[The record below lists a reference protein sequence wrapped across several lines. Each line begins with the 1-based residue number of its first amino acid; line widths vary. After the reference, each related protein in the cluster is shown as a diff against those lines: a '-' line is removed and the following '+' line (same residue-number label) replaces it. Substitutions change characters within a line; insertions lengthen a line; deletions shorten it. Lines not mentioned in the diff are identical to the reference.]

1 MGRLKENKMKKKT
14 AVAMLSLVSIS
25 IGYAHTW
32 SYQPLGDYWDGAWS
46 SNSYETVDPALSS
59 GKDMVTL
66 DSGSTYGVGQT
77 FNVDSSFTVARIRLW
92 SEAYSA
98 TNDVL
103 VEFYENVT
111 NPTSDPLTSSNRVA
125 AFLLSP
131 GSTAPNTDGSA
142 GEVLELVLEPG
153 EYFNVS
159 PGSDYFLRVIAAD
172 PSGSSSILTWNR
184 NTYADP
190 GASWVN
196 GGASYNRDL
205 ALGLLST
212 TPTSEIVPEINTNT
226 DYIALSPVADTG
238 IQYGINDGVN
248 YGAADGLFIRE
259 YWPSNSR
266 QFFAYIRFDLSSIT
280 EPIQYAALRLQQK
293 DVANYNND
301 ITISNFRLLGLD
313 DEIGNTSQSWDETSL
328 TANSLGGE
336 FTAPAATLAAGES
349 PFYTNLVS
357 SFDGSVVGMSE
368 DISSDGSGLE
378 IVSVGGEPLADWLE
392 ARRTNGGLATLIVDF
407 PATGYSAY
415 YLNSRES
422 AIPGTAPELQVYTN
436 AVEGLVPL
444 KIWPLGD
451 SITYGAN
458 NQGYTGGYRHTV
470 FTNLAARGVD
480 IKMVGSTSGNPSSVL
495 STYGQA
501 AHDGHSGYSIT
512 NAVDLDADPGEVRA
526 GIYEGVE
533 SWHSIIEA
541 PDVILLMIGIND
553 LNTGYETATASVRL
567 NLLLDRLFGYYPD
580 TRILVAS
587 LPDADPSNS
596 YRHLATNDL
605 LADIATYNAE
615 MFDVVAAQ
623 KNLGRSIEL
632 VDMHA
637 AITTA
642 DLCDKLHPGGAGYVK
657 MGNVWADAIAA
668 EPAMNA
674 TRLRVFLLG
683 GQSNADGRAHDA
695 SAQPSYPDI
704 DFYYNVNH
712 IHDTGVEEALS
723 TLFPGASR
731 DRLLGPEISYGR
743 RLADILGCDTNNTR
757 LAIIKHAEGGT
768 SLYSHWKAGGD
779 ASTTGDGEQYIIFQ
793 QTVANGLT
801 ALSNKYPNAQIDIEG
816 MIWMQGETDADVGKG
831 VEYESNLNTFIADVR
846 ATIQPEL
853 PFVIGRLSNNQSN
866 WFIRV
871 DGSAVQLG
879 YVQASQDAVAAGDP
893 RVSIFNTD
901 DLGVNDPND
910 DIHFNTESQLE
921 LGKRFAYE
929 SAYLTTVS
937 DQLSPEQIDV
947 GDGEKDQDPDGDGV
961 SNAVEFDAG
970 TDAGDPVSFF
980 RPSIHPTGRGVFDL
994 SYYSS
999 ANRYF
1004 RTLVSTNLLSGNW
1017 EEVSSFTFGTD
1028 SMVTNSFT
1036 SYADMAFYKVEPS
1049 VP

>member
-1 MGRLKENKMKKKT
+1 
-14 AVAMLSLVSIS
+14 MLSLVSIS
-25 IGYAHTW
+25 IAYAHTW

-59 GKDMVTL
+59 GKDTVSL

-92 SEAYSA
+92 SEVYSA

-103 VEFYENVT
+103 LELYENVT

-125 AFLLSP
+125 AFQLSP
-131 GSTAPNTDGSA
+131 GATAPNADGSA
-142 GEVLELVLEPG
+142 GEVLELVLEPS
-153 EYFNVS
+153 EYFDVA

-196 GGASYNRDL
+196 GGSSYNRDL

-212 TPTSEIVPEINTNT
+212 TPASEIVPEINTNT
-226 DYIALSPVADTG
+226 DYVALSPVADTG

-259 YWPSNSR
+259 YWPSNNR

-280 EPIQYAALRLQQK
+280 EPIQYASLRLQQK

-301 ITISNFRLLGLD
+301 ITTGNFRLLGLD
-313 DEIGNTSQSWDETSL
+313 DVIGNTSQSWVETSL
-328 TANSLGGE
+328 TADSLGEE
-336 FTAPAATLAAGES
+336 FTAPAAALAAGES
-349 PFYTNLVS
+349 PFYTNRVS

-368 DISSDGSGLE
+368 DITSDGSGLE

-407 PATGYSAY
+407 PATAYSAY

-422 AIPGTAPELQVYTN
+422 AIPGTAPELQIYTN

-458 NQGYTGGYRHTV
+458 NEGYSGGYRHTV
-470 FTNLAARGVD
+470 FTNLAAQGINV
-480 IKMVGSTSGNPSSVL
+480 KMVGTASGNASSTL

-512 NAVDLDADPGEVRA
+512 NAVDLDADPGEIRA

-533 SWHSIIEA
+533 TWHTQIEA

-605 LADIATYNAE
+605 LADIAAYNAE
-615 MFDVVAAQ
+615 MVDVVAAQ

-632 VDMHA
+632 VDMHS

-657 MGNVWADAIAA
+657 MGNVWADAVAA
-668 EPAMNA
+668 EPAVNA
-674 TRLRVFLLG
+674 TRIRVVLLG
-683 GQSNADGRAHDA
+683 GQSNADGRADVGTESSH
-695 SAQPSYPDI
+695 PDI
-704 DFYYNVNH
+704 DFYYNTYDRALEPDV
-712 IHDTGVEEALS
+712 TVEELT

-731 DRLLGPEISYGR
+731 WHGLGPETSFGR
-743 RLADILGCDTNNTR
+743 RLADILGCDGVNTR

-779 ASTTGDGEQYIIFQ
+779 ASTTGDGEQYVIFQ
-793 QTVANGLT
+793 DTVANGLA
-801 ALSNKYPNAQIDIEG
+801 ALANKYPNAQIDIEG
-816 MIWMQGETDADVGKG
+816 MIWMQGETDADIGKG

-846 ATIQPEL
+846 STILPDL

-893 RVSIFNTD
+893 RVGIFNTD
-901 DLGVNDPND
+901 DLGVNAAND
-910 DIHFNTESQLE
+910 DIHFNTAGQIE

-929 SAYLTTVS
+929 TAYLLWVTG
-937 DQLSPEQIDV
+937 QLTPAQIEA
-947 GDGEKDQDPDGDGV
+947 GEGEKDMDPDGDGV

-970 TDAGDPVSFF
+970 DGCRRSGFF
-980 RPSIHPTGRGVFDL
+980 FPTEHP
-994 SYYSS
+994 
-999 ANRYF
+999 ANRNRRF
-1004 RTLVSTNLLSGNW
+1004 
-1017 EEVSSFTFGTD
+1017 
-1028 SMVTNSFT
+1028 
-1036 SYADMAFYKVEPS
+1036 
-1049 VP
+1049 